1 MKRTVIV
8 IGAGAGKDFGMPTG
22 EELVKKIADRARLKE
37 IFVEQIG
44 HIRFLTEADRA
55 NMAER
60 EFKPYLDLSELVA
73 YYEPFSIDEFLNSI
87 KQDMVTIKIRD
98 HLTTPKDE
106 LIAAG
111 KTLIAMFLLQAEDEK
126 VFEGFSSTC
135 WYRHL
140 RSAIITNNNDEGEI
154 KKNLKGNLTII
165 SFNYDRSLDYFLR
178 TRLDKFYSS
187 ITVIYPY
194 GKLAGEWVGGDKKNY
209 ELLSYGY
216 FKNYK
221 GHSGVE
227 RGGVRKEIFSAA
239 QEAAKNLQVIGE
251 LKIKSE
257 TEKFEVYRA
266 NLLKIKESKEA
277 SEQEKKGAQTSWD
290 ILNAMMNAKEFYFF
304 GFAFH
309 EENCR
314 VIFLR
319 ELRRDNQF
327 FHYTNF
333 DGSKRVEGLVADL
346 LGGFSLLEGKTKF
359 TSTKGV
365 YEALRLDF
373 DLKL

>member
-22 EELVKKIADRARLKE
+22 EELVGQIANRARLKE
-37 IFVEQIG
+37 IFVEQINHMPSCTG
-44 HIRFLTEADRA
+44 LPTG
-55 NMAER
+55 ER
-60 EFKPYLDLSELVA
+60 VEKEFKPYFDLSELVA

-87 KQDMVTIKIRD
+87 KQNMVNIKIRD
-98 HLTTPKDE
+98 HLTTEKDE
-106 LIAAG
+106 LIVAG
-111 KTLIAMFLLQAEDEK
+111 KTLIAMFLLQTEDEK

-140 RSAIITNNNDEGEI
+140 RSAIVASGNDEGEMQE
-154 KKNLKGNLTII
+154 NLKGNLTII
-165 SFNYDRSLDYFLR
+165 SFNYDRSLDYFLQ
-178 TRLDKFYSS
+178 TRLDTFYSS

-194 GKLAGEWVGGDKKNY
+194 GKLAGKWRDGGKKNY
-209 ELLSYGY
+209 ELLPYGY

-221 GHSGVE
+221 GHDRVE
-227 RGGVRKEIFSAA
+227 RGGVRKEIFLVA
-239 QEAAKNLQVIGE
+239 QEMAKNLQVIGE

-257 TEKFEVYRA
+257 TENLEAYKA
-266 NLLKIKESKEA
+266 NLSKIKESKDVP
-277 SEQEKKGAQTSWD
+277 EQEKKGAQTSRD
-290 ILNAMMNAKEFYFF
+290 ILNAMTNAEKFYFF

-327 FHYTNF
+327 FYYTNF
-333 DGSKRVEGLVADL
+333 DGSKRVDVLIADFL
-346 LGGFSLLEGKTKF
+346 RGFSLLEGKTKF
-359 TSTKGV
+359 TSIRGV
-365 YEALRLDF
+365 YDALRLDF